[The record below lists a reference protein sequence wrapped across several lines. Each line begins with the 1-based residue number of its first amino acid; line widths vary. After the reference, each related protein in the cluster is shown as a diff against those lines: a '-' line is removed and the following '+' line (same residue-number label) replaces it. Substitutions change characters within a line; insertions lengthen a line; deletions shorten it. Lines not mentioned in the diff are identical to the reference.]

1 VTCQSKQAILCIEN
15 LSHDLLPPAHI
26 SKIRHESTAVGGN
39 CGQNAAEEQVSLLEG
54 KYNPTKDM
62 KLAVFDLDGTLTAT
76 NAVDDA
82 CFVRA
87 LRIVFDIDL
96 INTNWTAYSHVTDAS
111 VMAVAFGEK
120 HDRDP
125 EPAEISR
132 FIECFV
138 ALLNEECPNRPDLF
152 GEIPGAVAF
161 LAAIRQHS
169 EWRAA
174 IATGGWERSA
184 RFKMMASQIDA
195 DGMPA
200 AFAEDGPARETIVE
214 AAIIRACAAYATS
227 TFEKIVLVGD
237 AIWDVRTARRL
248 GLRFV
253 GVGSGDRATALRSAG
268 AGAVIENF
276 LNYEYCME
284 CFESA
289 AIPTPAG
296 DPTSR
301 QD

>member
-1 VTCQSKQAILCIEN
+1 
-15 LSHDLLPPAHI
+15 
-26 SKIRHESTAVGGN
+26 
-39 CGQNAAEEQVSLLEG
+39 
-54 KYNPTKDM
+54 M

-82 CFVRA
+82 YFVRA

-120 HDRDP
+120 HDRGP

-174 IATGGWERSA
+174 IATGGRERSA

-237 AIWDVRTARRL
+237 AVWDVRTAWIAIRRRRKRRQPSTSFQAPEVAHTHRQTIA
-248 GLRFV
+248 GGADLRQ
-253 GVGSGDRATALRSAG
+253 
-268 AGAVIENF
+268 F
-276 LNYEYCME
+276 LSHLPWLLKAHSS
-284 CFESA
+284 FK
-289 AIPTPAG
+289 PFT
-296 DPTSR
+296 
-301 QD
+301 

>member
-1 VTCQSKQAILCIEN
+1 
-15 LSHDLLPPAHI
+15 HH
-26 SKIRHESTAVGGN
+26 
-39 CGQNAAEEQVSLLEG
+39 
-54 KYNPTKDM
+54 
-62 KLAVFDLDGTLTAT
+62 
-76 NAVDDA
+76 
-82 CFVRA
+82 
-87 LRIVFDIDL
+87 
-96 INTNWTAYSHVTDAS
+96 
-111 VMAVAFGEK
+111 
-120 HDRDP
+120 RDP
-125 EPAEISR
+125 EPAEIFR

-237 AIWDVRTARRL
+237 AIWDVRTGRRHCGVPEPVRLSKTFSTTNTAWSVLRARQYR
-248 GLRFV
+248 RQPV
-253 GVGSGDRATALRSAG
+253 IRHHARTDVRPRCTAR
-268 AGAVIENF
+268 
-276 LNYEYCME
+276 
-284 CFESA
+284 
-289 AIPTPAG
+289 
-296 DPTSR
+296 
-301 QD
+301 